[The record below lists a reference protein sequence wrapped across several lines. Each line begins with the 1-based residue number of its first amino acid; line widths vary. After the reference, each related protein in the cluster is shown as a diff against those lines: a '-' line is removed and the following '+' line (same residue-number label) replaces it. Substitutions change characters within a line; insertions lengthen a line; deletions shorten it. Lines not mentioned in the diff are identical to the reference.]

1 MLLHYVENYCRKD
14 TAQVIKHECPSNRQQ
29 DSQMMPKFTALT
41 SFLWDGKHI
50 KLLWKLQA
58 CRSAKMYSLDL
69 NSQHTLILCT
79 SRAQILQQVL
89 VRRAG
94 VCQILMQPCYRPLQR
109 FQSRKQGSGVLLNI
123 VTMNLT

>member
-1 MLLHYVENYCRKD
+1 MPIQQTAGFTDDAKVHCAHILSLGWQTHQASVE
-14 TAQVIKHECPSNRQQ
+14 TASMSIGKNV
-29 DSQMMPKFTALT
+29 LT
-41 SFLWDGKHI
+41 GP
-50 KLLWKLQA
+50 
-58 CRSAKMYSLDL
+58 
-69 NSQHTLILCT
+69 QHTLILCT